1 MILRAISSLMATRD
15 SFTLTMMLPPRAD
28 TTVMDPP
35 AVLFYLGISA
45 DPADHVFFTDIC
57 QCKRHHNDPSESV
70 SSIELTIMEKE

>member
-35 AVLFYLGISA
+35 AVNPKSSRCYFTSGFPLTLRIMYSSPIFASASGI
-45 DPADHVFFTDIC
+45 I
-57 QCKRHHNDPSESV
+57 
-70 SSIELTIMEKE
+70 TIPPNLLVKLN

>member
-35 AVLFYLGISA
+35 AVNPRSSRCFFTSGISA

-70 SSIELTIMEKE
+70 S

>member
-35 AVLFYLGISA
+35 GGEPQVLQVLFYLGISA

-70 SSIELTIMEKE
+70 S